1 VHSTAGTTCCLYH
14 LCVLCAS
21 PVSSP
26 QCILTRPCSAAACVR
41 PLCVIFSLAPVPHPW
56 LVSPLCCRPV
66 WRSTGGR
73 RPQPLIGGATK
84 HAAVDLQPLPLHL
97 SPVSTTLSL
106 SLCSRRR
113 TAWFDGVASSE
124 GFLMLWDP
132 SPSCTKVDPSLQT
145 ENLVAQCS

>member
-106 SLCSRRR
+106 S
-113 TAWFDGVASSE
+113 AADGGLRGLMELHPQKASS
-124 GFLMLWDP
+124 
-132 SPSCTKVDPSLQT
+132 
-145 ENLVAQCS
+145 CSGIHLHPVPR